1 MNTTPTNTRRTAEF
15 DAQLVAYRPTLR
27 KLAARYVPPQYRE
40 DLVADTI
47 VYCLDHSNSFRAD
60 GAFRT
65 WVRWCMWTVVREQ
78 AQRAARR
85 KSMVMVP
92 YEDEYQ
98 GAIVEA
104 GQEHYA
110 DLSIIVGKIPDT
122 RNGKAL
128 LRRAM
133 GEDLAEI
140 GADMGIGRE
149 RVRQLVELERTKL
162 RKRTRVA
169 A

>member
-1 MNTTPTNTRRTAEF
+1 MTNTTTTQRTAEF

-40 DLVADTI
+40 DLVADT
-47 VYCLDHSNSFRAD
+47 VMYCLDHFKAFRVD

-78 AQRAARR
+78 AQSAARR

-104 GQEHYA
+104 EQEHYA
-110 DLSIIVGKIPDT
+110 DLSIVIGKIPDT
-122 RNGKAL
+122 RDGKVL

-133 GEDLAEI
+133 GCRMQEIADDLGLTRARIAQILRDEH
-140 GADMGIGRE
+140 
-149 RVRQLVELERTKL
+149 TKL
-162 RKRTRVA
+162 RKRTGMA